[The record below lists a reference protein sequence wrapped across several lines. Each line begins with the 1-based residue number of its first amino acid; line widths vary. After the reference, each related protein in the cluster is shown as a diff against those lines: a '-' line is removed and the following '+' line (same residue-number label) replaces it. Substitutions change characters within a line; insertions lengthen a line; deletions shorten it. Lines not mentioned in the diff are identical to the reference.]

1 MCPGQALVATR
12 AAVQPGGGGP
22 AAMMEAGGLGAQEA

>member
-1 MCPGQALVATR
+1 MPRTSSGGHTGGCPAR
-12 AAVQPGGGGP
+12 GGGP

>member
-1 MCPGQALVATR
+1 MPRTSSGGHTGGCLA
-12 AAVQPGGGGP
+12 PGGGGP